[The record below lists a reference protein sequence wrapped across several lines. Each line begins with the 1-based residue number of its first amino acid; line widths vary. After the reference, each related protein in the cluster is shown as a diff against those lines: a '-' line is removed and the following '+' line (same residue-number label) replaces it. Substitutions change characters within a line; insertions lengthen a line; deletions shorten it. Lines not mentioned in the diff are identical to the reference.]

1 MASPPQIT
9 VVEEFKGVQG
19 STYPRVSALSQA
31 PDHHRGEG
39 ATEPAGDVL
48 HFLTEDL
55 RPGAPH
61 TLSSVV
67 QSGWLTRWVPGVD
80 NGQTD
85 SVRWPHRSQGWATRG
100 RGAGPGPCPVPVDAI
115 CPSTDRKEPWDSSHL
130 VTGMDHS
137 SIPGCGKLLPAVLT
151 PGLYPEHPMAPSRG
165 LDGQKET
172 RMGALAVGRQ
182 TLHQLEGQLHQ
193 SSRGPEV
200 VGSAPHPTE

>member
-80 NGQTD
+80 NGQTL
-85 SVRWPHRSQGWATRG
+85 SGGHIGHRAGLP
-100 RGAGPGPCPVPVDAI
+100 GAEEPGLVPVQFLWT
-115 CPSTDRKEPWDSSHL
+115 PSVPAP
-130 VTGMDHS
+130 TGR
-137 SIPGCGKLLPAVLT
+137 
-151 PGLYPEHPMAPSRG
+151 SRG
-165 LDGQKET
+165 TVPIWSLGWTTVQS
-172 RMGALAVGRQ
+172 RAVENSY
-182 TLHQLEGQLHQ
+182 LL
-193 SSRGPEV
+193 S
-200 VGSAPHPTE
+200 